1 MSTLELHHG
10 VLAGEVLRGEDDEGS
25 PALVDAVH
33 DLEGDELPH
42 CPVSYMDAAPGY
54 ITVTTV
60 KSTQSG
66 RGSFSFLSAHH
77 VLLAGGF
84 GVPPPPRQARSSN
97 HQIVIWIWFCLSS
110 STKMKTNTETAML
123 SPSTHPPAGI
133 QPCLVCCA
141 CARRADTNFPRVSD
155 QPSFQ

>member
-25 PALVDAVH
+25 PALVDTVH
-33 DLEGDELPH
+33 NLEGDELPH

-84 GVPPPPRQARSSN
+84 GVPPPPTHQQGYNHVWSAVLVHAGQIPISQEYQIDPPSN
-97 HQIVIWIWFCLSS
+97 DILYSRN
-110 STKMKTNTETAML
+110 KN
-123 SPSTHPPAGI
+123 
-133 QPCLVCCA
+133 
-141 CARRADTNFPRVSD
+141 VSI
-155 QPSFQ
+155 